1 MKYRILLGCAMALLL
16 FAAVQTAAQAR
27 VAVQDAT
34 GTIRKGPWTTM
45 PEAMTTGIVASFSPT
60 VSACWIEE
68 KRKLFFF
75 IPLPSRRIPISRTR
89 RRPAEHKRVYGPKG
103 ASAEAP
109 FFHPIHRTD
118 TQDDPGSAPIF

>member
-16 FAAVQTAAQAR
+16 FAAAQTAAQAR
-27 VAVQDAT
+27 IAVQDAAT

-60 VSACWIEE
+60 VSACWVEE

-89 RRPAEHKRVYGPKG
+89 RQPTGHKRVYGPKG
-103 ASAEAP
+103 VSAETP
-109 FFHPIHRTD
+109 FFRPASRGRT
-118 TQDDPGSAPIF
+118 G